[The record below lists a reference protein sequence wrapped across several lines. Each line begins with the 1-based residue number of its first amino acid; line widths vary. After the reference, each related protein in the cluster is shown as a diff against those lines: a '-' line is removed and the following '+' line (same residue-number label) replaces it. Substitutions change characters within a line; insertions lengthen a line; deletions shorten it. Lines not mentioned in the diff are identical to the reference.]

1 MIITCINCAK
11 KFDVDSNI
19 IPEKGRLLECNGC
32 NHRWFFNK
40 EIITEPVVPIKI
52 ESPTGDGIE
61 PVKIENSTVE
71 KNNDSGSEIMELMD
85 SSIKPDSIKYNNFKK
100 KKIKEEKNQK
110 NKVKKSYSILA
121 LTLVFIISIIAVV
134 IVADTFK
141 NPIGE
146 IFPNFEFLLYNLY
159 ESIKDFVLFFKDL
172 I

>member
-40 EIITEPVVPIKI
+40 EII
-52 ESPTGDGIE
+52 IE
-61 PVKIENSTVE
+61 PVAPVKIKSPIEDDIEPDIIKKSAVETDKEPGSETIELLDSTIQSDFIKFNNST
-71 KNNDSGSEIMELMD
+71 
-85 SSIKPDSIKYNNFKK
+85 K
-100 KKIKEEKNQK
+100 KKIKEEKKQK
-110 NKVKKSYSILA
+110 KKVIKNYNILA
-121 LTLVFIISIIAVV
+121 LTLVFIISFIALVV
-134 IVADTFK
+134 IADTFK
-141 NPIGE
+141 SPIGK

-159 ESIKDFVLFFKDL
+159 ESTKDFVLFFKDL